1 VNEDIIRRLIT
12 AGELPTVEFKSN
24 REPLADAE
32 LLNTVVCLA
41 NAQGAF
47 GGAGKTGIG
56 GTRTCGLL
64 PAARRQGE
72 RGCLNN
78 ARAHC
83 GAPERAFSVVAVCL
97 PDGEWKNARRF
108 GNKFWLYVFT
118 EAGTDAR
125 HGCTVPR
132 IRRRTSEIKVFLL
145 Q

>member
-12 AGELPTVEFKSN
+12 ADELLTVEFKGD

-32 LLNTVVCLA
+32 LLNTVVCLT

-56 GTRTCGLL
+56 GTWMWGL
-64 PAARRQGE
+64 PPDARRQNEG
-72 RGCLNN
+72 GCLNN
-78 ARAHC
+78 ARAHF

-118 EAGTDAR
+118 EAETDAR
-125 HGCTVPR
+125 HGYTVPR
-132 IRRRTSEIKVFLL
+132 IRRRTFEIKVFLL